1 MLVSSVFAS
10 SLEHTI
16 RRDSGCCWVYILRS
30 HFLIL
35 SKSPTNENIPH
46 TRLAKLI
53 CSCLFAGPASVRF
66 AYCTVPT
73 CDAARQRRPFLKIL
87 MLYLPTLLS
96 PFPLPFFARL
106 WISHS
111 SIFVNNPPSL
121 YARLVAADCGRKP
134 RSLCWCV
141 QQGVWRSCF
150 KVVEANKRNEANL
163 GTCCAPHSTTPTH
176 TQHTRMRL
184 EKCTS
189 THTMH
194 MDTPTHHRPC
204 GVSYFN
210 YSSSIFM
217 CFRFYYFII
226 IYIIAISLLHSFRP
240 LFCTTSLS
248 MTKSIFTWTRRNGR
262 PWQTLSSIWGGKGCA
277 L

>member
-1 MLVSSVFAS
+1 
-10 SLEHTI
+10 
-16 RRDSGCCWVYILRS
+16 
-30 HFLIL
+30 
-35 SKSPTNENIPH
+35 
-46 TRLAKLI
+46 
-53 CSCLFAGPASVRF
+53 
-66 AYCTVPT
+66 
-73 CDAARQRRPFLKIL
+73 

-176 TQHTRMRL
+176 TQHTRISL
-184 EKCTS
+184 EKWTS

-210 YSSSIFM
+210 YSSS
-217 CFRFYYFII
+217 FRCIYVFSFLFYNY
-226 IYIIAISLLHSFRP
+226 ISLP
-240 LFCTTSLS
+240 SLS
-248 MTKSIFTWTRRNGR
+248 RTHLGLCFVQRVYQWQRASSHELDEMGDLDRLCQVFGAGR
-262 PWQTLSSIWGGKGCA
+262 VVLCGWDT
-277 L
+277 